1 MLIEDAQSRE
11 FCLEGQF
18 LAFVVES
25 GKLKYLRM
33 SSANE
38 EIQIKLSKQVR
49 AALFR
54 SIEQSSPLRPLD
66 LIQVTGK
73 QSIDPKSGS
82 VKLTAQQILRAYPA
96 EEKMIEFKGEKLIEF
111 KPDKSCP
118 DKPCSDKPCYR
129 VLVCQNSK
137 CQRKGG
143 RKQHRELETAIRDRE
158 LHTVA
163 TIERSDCLG
172 KCSMAPNV
180 MLMPGKKRLS
190 GMEPNAIAD
199 LLKTLSST
207 SV

>member
-11 FCLEGQF
+11 FCLKGQF
-18 LAFVVES
+18 LAFVVEG

-38 EIQIKLSKQVR
+38 EIQIKLSKVAR

-54 SIEQSSPLRPLD
+54 SIEHSSTLRPLD
-66 LIQVTGK
+66 PIQVTGK
-73 QSIDPKSGS
+73 QTIDPKTGS
-82 VKLTAQQILRAYPA
+82 VKLTAQEIFRADPT
-96 EEKMIEFKGEKLIEF
+96 EEKIVEFKSE
-111 KPDKSCP
+111 
-118 DKPCSDKPCYR
+118 KPCAKKPCYR

-137 CQRKGG
+137 CQRRGG
-143 RKQHRELETAIRDRE
+143 RKQHRELETAIRNSD
-158 LHTVA
+158 LHTIA
-163 TIERSDCLG
+163 KIESSECLG

-207 SV
+207 SN

>member
-1 MLIEDAQSRE
+1 MLIENAQSCE

-82 VKLTAQQILRAYPA
+82 VKLTAQQILRANPNS
-96 EEKMIEFKGEKLIEF
+96 EKLIEF
-111 KPDKSCP
+111 KSDKSCP

-137 CQRKGG
+137 CQRRGG

-172 KCSMAPNV
+172 KCSMAPNI

-199 LLKTLSST
+199 LLKTLSSR
-207 SV
+207 

>member
-11 FCLEGQF
+11 FCLDGQF

-54 SIEQSSPLRPLD
+54 SIEHSSPLRPLD
-66 LIQVTGK
+66 PIQVTGK

-82 VKLTAQQILRAYPA
+82 VKLTAQQILRSHPTS
-96 EEKMIEFKGEKLIEF
+96 EKLIEF
-111 KPDKSCP
+111 KSEKSCP

-172 KCSMAPNV
+172 KCSMAPNI

-199 LLKTLSST
+199 LLKTLSSR
-207 SV
+207 